1 MANFKIAIIN
11 ACNVLNDEEIEAVIP
26 ALQTQVHRDFAPVWG
41 IDVLYAWAVVC
52 SESLLV

>member
-26 ALQTQVHRDFAPVWG
+26 ALQTQVHMG
-41 IDVLYAWAVVC
+41 IDVLYSWAVVC

>member
-41 IDVLYAWAVVC
+41 IDVLY
-52 SESLLV
+52 S